1 MIRKIYFEYHLL
13 GEEYRELFEN
23 DIIKT
28 DLENSIKNYIAKYHL
43 YIEDDYI
50 LTYNDK
56 IKIDF
61 NIEYCYNF
69 EFYIRVNNIIIND

>member
-1 MIRKIYFEYHLL
+1 MERKFDFEYHLL

-23 DIIKT
+23 DTTKT
-28 DLENSIKNYIAKYHL
+28 DIENAIKNYIAEYHL
-43 YIEDDYI
+43 YLEDDYI

-69 EFYIRVNNIIIND
+69 EFYIGVNNIYINE